1 LSELLFWVFVTIFS
15 RFTPLVFLL
24 LAASRAAAVD
34 VRLNVF
40 NRLFYTCF
48 FEIYTV
54 CFSMFDRIF
63 LESASL
69 LVLLIDS

>member
-1 LSELLFWVFVTIFS
+1 M
-15 RFTPLVFLL
+15 

-63 LESASL
+63 FESASL